1 MRKYLLKT
9 SKSSITK
16 ARRLRKN
23 MTECEKKLW
32 SLLRHHLLQVPFRRQ
47 VPVGPYILDFL
58 CPQAKLVV
66 ELDGSQHYDAEV
78 REYDFKREEYL
89 KSQGLMVLRFND
101 REFLNNPRGVV
112 QVIFEEVQKR
122 VVN

>member
-16 ARRLRKN
+16 ARSLRKN

-32 SLLRHHLLQVPFRRQ
+32 SFLRHHQWQVHFRRQ

-66 ELDGSQHYDAEV
+66 ELDGSQPYDAEV

-89 KSQGLMVLRFND
+89 KSQGLMVLRFDD
-101 REFLNNPRGVV
+101 REFLSN
-112 QVIFEEVQKR
+112 
-122 VVN
+122 